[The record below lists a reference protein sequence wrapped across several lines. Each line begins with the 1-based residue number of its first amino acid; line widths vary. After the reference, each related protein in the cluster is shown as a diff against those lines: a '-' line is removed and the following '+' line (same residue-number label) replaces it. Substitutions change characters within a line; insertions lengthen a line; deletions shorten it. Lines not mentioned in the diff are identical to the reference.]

1 MTYKRILVPVD
12 GSPTSNTGLDEAV
25 KLARSGRA
33 RIRLL
38 HIVDDTV
45 AFNTPD
51 GAGVNYVLDAL
62 RKSGEEAVAGAKE
75 RVRRAKLEAETELV
89 ENATGRVADAIVER
103 AKRWKADLIV
113 MGTHGRSGFDRLL
126 IGSNA
131 ELVVRHS
138 TIPVLL
144 VPASGAAARG
154 ARKRRLTA

>member
-12 GSPTSNTGLDEAV
+12 GSPTSNGGLDEAMR
-25 KLARSGRA
+25 LARAGSSK
-33 RIRLL
+33 IRLL

-45 AFNTPD
+45 AFNTGD

-62 RKSGEEAVAGAKE
+62 RKSAEEALSSAAE
-75 RVRRAKLEAETELV
+75 RVRRARIEPETELV

-103 AKRWKADLIV
+103 AKRWRADLIV
-113 MGTHGRSGFDRLL
+113 MGTHGRRGFDRLL

-138 TIPVLL
+138 AVPVLL
-144 VPASGAAARG
+144 VPAGRTPAR
-154 ARKRRLTA
+154 RSPKRT